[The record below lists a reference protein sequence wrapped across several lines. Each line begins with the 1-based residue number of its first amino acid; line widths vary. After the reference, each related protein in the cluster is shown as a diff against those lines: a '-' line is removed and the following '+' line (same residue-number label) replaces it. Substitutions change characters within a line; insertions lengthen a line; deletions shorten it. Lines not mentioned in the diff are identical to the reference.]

1 MSIVR
6 LHYEAIPLA
15 AMLEYRV
22 SGNRA
27 TALQTT
33 ASTSRK
39 KNRVQIFA
47 PNF

>member
-6 LHYEAIPLA
+6 LHHEAIPLA
-15 AMLEYRV
+15 TMLEYRA

-27 TALQTT
+27 TALPTT

-39 KNRVQIFA
+39 KNGVEIFA